1 MLYGWLGELSTCSP
15 KVVSE
20 VRRIGHAH
28 LIGGIRFMFAGD
40 NLYIGAMILLFR
52 VSKF

>member
-20 VRRIGHAH
+20 VRRIDHAH

-40 NLYIGAMILLFR
+40 NLYIGVVILLLR